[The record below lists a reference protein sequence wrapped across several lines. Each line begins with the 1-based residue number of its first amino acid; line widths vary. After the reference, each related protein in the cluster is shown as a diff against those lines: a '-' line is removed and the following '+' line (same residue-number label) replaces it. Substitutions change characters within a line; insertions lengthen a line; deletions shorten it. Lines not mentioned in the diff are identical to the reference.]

1 VNKLLTALGVA
12 SFSALMAAGC
22 AQPSTDGGEGGSSG
36 NPGSA
41 GTSGGAG
48 TTGSAGGPASGKG
61 GSSSGVAGTTGV
73 AGSINNGKGGTTGA
87 AGSTGV
93 AGSNP
98 AGVAGTTGAAGS
110 ATGKGGSTGAA
121 GTTGSAGSTGNAPA
135 GYWTS
140 GNWHGCAWTGI
151 DNRNMG
157 TTPVMPSD
165 FTTKTD
171 TGPYCV
177 KGTVGADPMYET
189 VALLGFNLAEPV
201 TPSLSCAYKPV
212 DTTADGPPEVTLTGA
227 GLAISFSKKTAS
239 VLRVQIQGKDGGK
252 DGDTGAN
259 DRWCYTI
266 TDASGPIFAPFNKF
280 NTKCWD
286 NTGTAYANQPID
298 SVVFLVPGNTAAMP
312 YDFCIGGFA
321 TGSDASAA
329 PPCPSCGTSD
339 LSGTIGGSGS
349 TDLDFQRVKVKGDD
363 GKSYIIQNNNW
374 GNPSGTNQTISY
386 HNNSFTITSP
396 TGAGS
401 GGGVPA
407 SFPSI
412 YIGANGDT
420 QSGTFSTSS
429 DDSLPKQV
437 STIQSI
443 MTDFSYSSASGNYNA
458 TYDVWFSSSKPAG
471 RYDDGISGFVMVWL
485 YKPSQNQPIGSKMR
499 TATIGGKTFDVWVGP
514 RGGSKS
520 NSNAP
525 VVSYVAQST
534 TTSFSFDLKAF
545 ITDAATNGIQS
556 SWYLTDV
563 FAGFEIWDGSGT
575 NNLSATKFH
584 AVVK

>member
-1 VNKLLTALGVA
+1 VNKILNALVVTSFGALL
-12 SFSALMAAGC
+12 AAGC
-22 AQPSTDGGEGGSSG
+22 AQPSTGNSGEGGSTG
-36 NPGSA
+36 TPGSA
-41 GTSGGAG
+41 GTTGNAG
-48 TTGSAGGPASGKG
+48 SPGTGKG
-61 GSSSGVAGTTGV
+61 GTTGV
-73 AGSINNGKGGTTGA
+73 AGSINNGKGGTTGS
-87 AGSTGV
+87 AGATGV
-93 AGSNP
+93 AGSTTGKGGTTGA
-98 AGVAGTTGAAGS
+98 AGTTGVAGGGAGTTGNAGTTGAAGS
-110 ATGKGGSTGAA
+110 
-121 GTTGSAGSTGNAPA
+121 TTGGGGSTGNAPA

-140 GNWHGCAWTGI
+140 GTWHGCAWTGI

-171 TGPYCV
+171 NGPYCV
-177 KGTVGADPMYET
+177 KGTVGGDPMYET

-201 TPSLSCAYKPV
+201 TSSLSCAYKPV
-212 DTTADGPPEVTLTGA
+212 DTTADGPPEVTLTGS
-227 GLAISFSKKTAS
+227 GLAISFSKKVAS

-266 TDASGPIFAPFNKF
+266 TDPAGPIFAPFNKF

-286 NTGTAYANQPID
+286 NSGTYYTNQGID

-321 TGSDASAA
+321 TGNDVSAA
-329 PPCPSCGTSD
+329 PPCPACTSD
-339 LSGTIGGSGS
+339 VTGTIGGSGS

-396 TGAGS
+396 TGAGA

-420 QSGTFSTSS
+420 QNGTFSTTS

-437 STIQSI
+437 STIQSV
-443 MTDFSYSSASGNYNA
+443 MTDFSYTSASGNYNA

-471 RYDDGISGFVMVWL
+471 RYDDGISGFVMVWF

-499 TATIGGKTFDVWVGP
+499 TATINGKTFDVWVGP

-534 TTSFSFDLKAF
+534 MTSWSFDLKAF

-575 NNLSATKFH
+575 NNLGVTKFH